1 MLFNLLKNKKLII
14 LFSFFFFLSAFF
26 VFTTRIFALDT
37 VTISPLDLN
46 GNGIA
51 DKDEAEV
58 IVNSSI
64 SLPTSEYYFNN
75 LIITN
80 NSVLTL
86 EGDPT
91 SLNTFKGVKI
101 NAVNITIDAGSSIFA
116 DGKGY
121 GPNQG
126 PGAGKD
132 VSAISNPGASY
143 GGSSSGNSD
152 GIYGSAT
159 KPIDLG
165 SGGAWLTYGGGAIR
179 IIVSD
184 TFLNNGI
191 ISANGNT
198 SSSGGSIYVT
208 AKNIGGSGIF
218 SANGGGLYAS
228 GYFKSPGGGGRIAI
242 YYQTSLFS
250 GTVEAKGG
258 CGQYDGMTMSCS
270 QNGTVGLFDEST
282 NNLYINNYWRFQKN
296 DSPFNFNNI
305 FLKNSQVSINDGVE
319 ITANNIVL
327 DKASTLTLSGGE
339 IVNASTLSILGNSN
353 ITVIP
358 EKILS
363 LKVSNLNIENGSMIS
378 ADSKGY
384 INGPGT
390 PDTFYEAGASYGG
403 KGGGATAKP
412 TYGSDTDPVDFGS
425 GMQSHRGGG
434 AIRLII
440 DNNFKNDGIV
450 SANANYQYVSGG
462 SIYVT
467 ANNISGTGVFQANG
481 GNSSWPYGYIGG
493 GGGRIAVYFQES
505 SFTGTATALAGVY
518 CLYGCAPAAE
528 NGTVVMK
535 LSVPTCTVDCFSNVL
550 FLPGIMGSRLYEQDG
565 SSDKELWVSLTD
577 SKQADLVLDT
587 NGKSINNIFTKDD
600 TQKLDGDGDE
610 TGIIDDV
617 YSLNMYQ
624 SFISDLEKWKND
636 DKIIAD
642 YAFIPYDW
650 RLSLNDIITNG
661 ATSNGNLSYNQTQDF
676 SESFI
681 LKKLESLQENSRSH
695 KVTIIA
701 HSNGGLVAKALIQK
715 LKDTNNPLYDKI
727 DKVIL
732 VAVPQVGTPDAMI
745 NLLHGSEIGPFGF
758 IMGAD
763 RSRQLSENMSSVY
776 NLLPSASYF
785 TMHQVPFVPEDLVTF
800 ENKLFFNLQKSVYG
814 LNISDEIDLKN
825 YILGT
830 EENRV
835 KPSFSDTVHPNNGNY
850 TLYDQAQSVHQI
862 LDNWQPSPNT
872 KVIQVAGWGEETNAG
887 LDYKAYVD
895 FWGNEYLSYKPR
907 KVIDGDGVVVVP
919 SALWMSDTNPNIERW
934 WVDLNKEGGFL
945 SVNKVHRNI
954 LEILIL
960 RDFIKSEIKDV
971 DLIDLDKIIINN
983 TSTLISNK
991 SRLHYTLHSPLT
1003 LGIIDTQGRYT
1014 GEDPVTKE
1022 IKQEIPGVNYEKIGD
1037 VQFISAPTGLA
1048 YTVKIEGYEEG
1059 SFSLDV
1065 DKQEGNSILESTSF
1079 QGIPSS
1085 STTLATMNITPDST
1099 VSNTNLKIDQNG
1111 DGKIDKTL
1119 QATPDGITIYDITP
1133 PELQVT
1139 FDINTKDVVFSAQ
1152 DIIDKNPTI
1161 ITTKTLIT
1169 LTDNSGNTTIIPF
1182 IKLKESNTKLKFS
1195 YNKIIRNG
1203 VTIAVPNTNILYDWQ
1218 EKKGVL
1224 TDLDTKVTIK
1234 GVEKYVFNY
1243 KKANNATII
1252 KEKTNLGIIT
1262 KTKTGFVVVVAK
1274 TEENI
1279 LKVDY

>member
-1 MLFNLLKNKKLII
+1 MLSDLLKTKKLII
-14 LFSFFFFLSAFF
+14 LFSFFFFYFAFCGSA
-26 VFTTRIFALDT
+26 FALDHA
-37 VTISPLDLN
+37 TISPLDLN

-51 DKDEAEV
+51 DKDETEV
-58 IVNSSI
+58 VVSSNI
-64 SLPTSEYYFNN
+64 SLPAGEYIFNN
-75 LIITN
+75 LTITN
-80 NSVLTL
+80 NAVLTL
-86 EGDPT
+86 EGDPI
-91 SLNTFKGVKI
+91 SINDFKGVKI
-101 NAVNITIDAGSSIFA
+101 NAVNITIDAGSSISA

-143 GGSSSGNSD
+143 GGASIGNSNET
-152 GIYGSAT
+152 IYGSAT
-159 KPIDLG
+159 NPIDLG
-165 SGGAWLTYGGGAIR
+165 SGGITYGGGAIK

-184 TFLNNGI
+184 TFTNNGTV
-191 ISANGNT
+191 SADGNT

-208 AKNIGGSGIF
+208 TKNIGGSGAF
-218 SANGGGLYAS
+218 RANGGNLYA
-228 GYFKSPGGGGRIAI
+228 GNYWKSPGGGGRIAI
-242 YYQTSLFS
+242 YYQTSSFN
-250 GTVEAKGG
+250 GIAEAKGG

-270 QNGTVGLFDEST
+270 QNGTMGFFDESV
-282 NNLYINNYWRFQKN
+282 NDLYINNYWHFQKN

-305 FLKNSQVSINDGVE
+305 FLKNSKITIDDGVE
-319 ITANNIVL
+319 ITANNIIL
-327 DKASTLTLSGGE
+327 DKASILTLSGGE
-339 IVNASTLSILGNSN
+339 IINVGTLSLLGNSS
-353 ITVIP
+353 ITIIP
-358 EKILS
+358 EKILY
-363 LKVSNLNIENGSMIS
+363 LKVSNLNIGNGSMIS

-384 INGPGT
+384 IDGPGT
-390 PDTFYEAGASYGG
+390 PTTSSGAGASYGG
-403 KGGGATAKP
+403 RGGGVTAKP
-412 TYGSDTDPVDFGS
+412 TYGSDITPIDFGS
-425 GMQSHRGGG
+425 GTESHRGGG
-434 AIRLII
+434 AIRLVV
-440 DNNFKNDGIV
+440 DNNLQNNGII
-450 SANANYQYVSGG
+450 SANGNFQRVSGG
-462 SIYVT
+462 SIYVI
-467 ANNISGTGVFQANG
+467 ANNMSGIGAFQANG
-481 GNSSWPYGYIGG
+481 GNTSWPNTFGG
-493 GGGRIAVYFQES
+493 GGGRIAIYYKTSDFS
-505 SFTGTATALAGVY
+505 GTVNALAGTY
-518 CLYGCAPAAE
+518 CFYGCAPAAE

-535 LSVPTCTVDCFSNVL
+535 SLVTVCTVDCFSNVL

-565 SSDKELWVSLTD
+565 SGDKELWVSLTD

-587 NGKSINNIFTKDD
+587 NGKSINNVFTKDD

-617 YSLNMYQ
+617 YSFNMYQ
-624 SFISDLEKWKND
+624 SFIADLKKWKDD
-636 DKIIAD
+636 DKIIKD

-650 RLSLNDIITNG
+650 RLSLDDIITNG
-661 ATSNGNLSYNQTQDF
+661 ASTNGNLSYNTPQNF

-681 LKKLESLQENSRSH
+681 LKKLEELQTTSKSS

-732 VAVPQVGTPDAMI
+732 VAVPQVGTPDAFV

-758 IMGAD
+758 IMEAD

-776 NLLPSASYF
+776 NLLPSAGYF
-785 TMHQVPFVPEDLVTF
+785 TMPEVPFVPENLVTF
-800 ENKLFFNLQKSVYG
+800 ENKQFFNLQKSIYG
-814 LNISDEIDLKN
+814 LNISDENKLKK
-825 YILGT
+825 YILGI
-830 EENRV
+830 EENRI
-835 KPSFSDTVHPNNGNY
+835 KPSFSDTVHPNNGNNA
-850 TLYDQAQSVHQI
+850 LYDQAQSVHQI

-887 LDYKAYVD
+887 LDYKVYVD
-895 FWGNEYLSYKPR
+895 FWGNEYLSYKPQ
-907 KVIDGDGVVVVP
+907 KVIDGDGTVVAP
-919 SALWMSDTNPNIERW
+919 SALWMSTSTPNVERW
-934 WVDLNKEGGFL
+934 WVDLNVYNAPFL
-945 SVNKVHRNI
+945 GVNREHRDI
-954 LEILIL
+954 LEIPIL
-960 RDFIKSEIKDV
+960 LDFIKSSIKDI
-971 DLIDLDKIIINN
+971 DMIDLDKIIVNN

-1003 LGIIDTQGRYT
+1003 LGIIDAQGRYT

-1037 VQFISAPTGLA
+1037 VQFISIPTGIA
-1048 YTVKIEGYEEG
+1048 YTLKMQGYQQG

-1065 DKQEGNSILESTSF
+1065 DKQIGNNITESTLF

-1099 VSNTNLKIDQNG
+1099 ISNTDLKIDQNG
-1111 DGKIDKTL
+1111 DGTIDKTL
-1119 QATPDGITIYDITP
+1119 QATPDGITIYDTTP
-1133 PELQVT
+1133 PELQVA

-1152 DIIDKNPTI
+1152 DAIDKNPTI
-1161 ITTKTLIT
+1161 ITTKTSVT
-1169 LTDNSGNTTIIPF
+1169 LTDNSGNTTLIPF

-1203 VTIAVPNTNILYDWQ
+1203 VTTIVPNTNIVYDWQ

-1252 KEKTNLGIIT
+1252 KEKTSSEVVII
-1262 KTKTGFVVVVAK
+1262 TKTGFVVVAAK
-1274 TEENI
+1274 TEGSI